1 MNGDDGLSGFENRLL
16 GDLLDFQRRLGAQRA
31 AAQAAARPPRRALGV
46 PALAGAGGGGFTVRL
61 PRPRLPRR
69 LEHGEEA
76 SLVEHLDELRQ
87 RLFVCLGAVAVGC
100 VIGYVLHTR
109 IVHWFV
115 LQAPADTLH
124 RQGDTL
130 LTFTPAESF
139 LTSIWISIYFGI
151 VLALPVIFW
160 QVWQFFVP
168 AVDVAHARLIKWFV
182 LLAWALAVVGLL
194 FGYYVVLPAALG
206 FLLNYD
212 GDTFSNSLQA
222 KPFLTF
228 CTRVELAMALVW
240 ELPLFVVALTRLG
253 ILKTD
258 TLRRNRRLGY
268 FLVACL
274 AVALPGVD
282 PVTLFFETLPLLVL
296 FEASIW
302 LCVALD
308 RRRDR
313 RLAAARA

>member
-1 MNGDDGLSGFENRLL
+1 MV
-16 GDLLDFQRRLGAQRA
+16 RR
-31 AAQAAARPPRRALGV
+31 P
-46 PALAGAGGGGFTVRL
+46 

-69 LEHGEEA
+69 LDHGEEA

-87 RLFVCLGAVAVGC
+87 RMFVCLGAVVIGC
-100 VIGYVLHTR
+100 VIGYVLHND
-109 IVHWFV
+109 IIDWFAQ
-115 LQAPADTLH
+115 QAPEETLAK
-124 RQGDTL
+124 QGDTL

-168 AVDVAHARLIKWFV
+168 AVDRQHARLIKYFV
-182 LLAWALAVVGLL
+182 VLAWVLAVVGMV
-194 FGYYVVLPAALG
+194 FGYYIVLPAALH
-206 FLLNYD
+206 FLLGFD
-212 GDTFSNSLQA
+212 SSTFTNSLQA

-228 CTRVELAMALVW
+228 CTHVELAMAAIW
-240 ELPLFVVALTRLG
+240 ELPLFVLGLTRLG

-258 TLRRNRRLGY
+258 TLRKNRRLGY

-282 PVTLFFETLPLLVL
+282 PVTVFFETLPLMIL

-302 LCVALD
+302 LSVLLD
-308 RRRDR
+308 RRSN
-313 RLAAARA
+313 RLKTVPL